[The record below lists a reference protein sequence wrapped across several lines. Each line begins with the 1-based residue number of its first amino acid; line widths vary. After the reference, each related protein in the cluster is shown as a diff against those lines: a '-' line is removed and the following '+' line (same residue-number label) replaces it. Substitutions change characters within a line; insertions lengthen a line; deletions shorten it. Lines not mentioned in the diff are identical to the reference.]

1 VIRKIAAYARNVPF
15 IMDRKLL
22 KDCAPLVISKTWFIQ
37 KDQLDSKI
45 GNDA

>member
-1 VIRKIAAYARNVPF
+1 VIRKIAPYARNAPF
-15 IMDRKLL
+15 IMDLRLL
-22 KDCAPLVISKTWFIQ
+22 KDCAPPATSKTRFIQ